1 MIERGVPGAYV
12 RSIRARHLRNTL
24 LASLIALCAAGVA
37 LALLSQTRLTSALV
51 ATGFAVCGGV
61 LARTEWIAVRRA
73 QSGLRAEELAATSLR
88 SSGVAVLVFG
98 ATLGRGD
105 CDAIA
110 IGPQLVA
117 VEVKHGRGE
126 VQGTAG
132 ALSVGGRALR
142 KDPLRQANAQAAA
155 IRRRCGVYTDAVVCI
170 TGMTNQPFAANGVW
184 VCSSQDLP
192 SVIRRLPGRVT
203 RFQAATIAG
212 GLAAGEPAEN
222 P

>member
-1 MIERGVPGAYV
+1 MIEIGVPGAYV
-12 RSIRARHLRNTL
+12 RSIRARHLRNTMAASTFVLCSAIAALVL
-24 LASLIALCAAGVA
+24 LSRTRLTPALFAAGIALCG
-37 LALLSQTRLTSALV
+37 SAI
-51 ATGFAVCGGV
+51 
-61 LARTEWIAVRRA
+61 ARTEWIAVRRA
-73 QSGLRAEELAATSLR
+73 QSGLRAEEHAAASLR
-88 SSGVAVLVFG
+88 SSGVTVLVFG

-126 VQGTAG
+126 VRGTAG
-132 ALSVGGRALR
+132 GLSVGGRALR
-142 KDPLRQANAQAAA
+142 KNPLRQVGSQAAA
-155 IRRRCGVYTDAVVCI
+155 VRRRCGIYTDAVVCI
-170 TGMTNQPFAANGVW
+170 TGMTNQPFSAGGVW

-192 SVIRRLPGRVT
+192 SVIHRLPGRVT